1 MHKIFILMMKLI
13 YIYIL
18 ELKKTNE
25 KNNKIKNNRYIR
37 CGRVKTSLFFLKKKG

>member
-1 MHKIFILMMKLI
+1 MHKIFILMMKLIYI

-37 CGRVKTSLFFLKKKG
+37 CGRVKPSLFFF